1 MNDLCLRQC
10 QGFNTSTVNLYFP
23 LAPPALPPGSKVLP
37 LEAIRVI
44 FAQ

>member
-10 QGFNTSTVNLYFP
+10 QGFNTSAVNLYFP
-23 LAPPALPPGSKVLP
+23 LAPPVPPGSKVLP